1 MEVWVNGGVV
11 ETAVSLIIIS
21 LPLAYNHIFS
31 LLSCRYFLE
40 CLPLCQHF
48 QQFQPKYRVLF
59 SHDITAAVLVSQNN
73 EMAAMLVSQ
82 TNPLEVLTLFLCKRF
97 LLFQ

>member
-11 ETAVSLIIIS
+11 ETAVSLIIIF

-31 LLSCRYFLE
+31 LLFCAHFLE

-48 QQFQPKYRVLF
+48 QQFQSNYRVF
-59 SHDITAAVLVSQNN
+59 SRDVTEAILVSQNN
-73 EMAAMLVSQ
+73 ETAALLVSQ
-82 TNPLEVLTLFLCKRF
+82 TNPLGV
-97 LLFQ
+97 